1 MYNLHYHIYQ
11 LPQPNIHEKG
21 WYSFCLF
28 NDTSGKSALLLLDA
42 SSVETPA
49 GLNEGIVFSVQEDQ
63 LPNQVRESLKKY
75 PLFYQNGHGPFPL
88 GTTQQTD
95 IRKLFEKIGS
105 QIDTSYIYKDYLLAN
120 FALHLIHF
128 GIKHFAAAATV

>member
-1 MYNLHYHIYQ
+1 MGMARFL
-11 LPQPNIHEKG
+11 
-21 WYSFCLF
+21 
-28 NDTSGKSALLLLDA
+28 
-42 SSVETPA
+42 
-49 GLNEGIVFSVQEDQ
+49 
-63 LPNQVRESLKKY
+63 
-75 PLFYQNGHGPFPL
+75 L

-120 FALHLIHF
+120 FALQLIHF